1 MIDKYKLA
9 ASLGLAALAGLTAMA
24 AGLMSEAR
32 ASVVLGRTLCSFL
45 ITGVLVY
52 IGVFLFER
60 FGYRDMIDETEAA
73 MAELAAQEKAAG
85 EELAAAAADDGTAE
99 PAGAEQ
105 PAGTAEEAAGPSS
118 GFEPLQADSLRRV
131 VGSDDSGQGDTR

>member
-1 MIDKYKLA
+1 MVVDKYKLA

-32 ASVVLGRTLCSFL
+32 ASVILGRTLCSFL

-85 EELAAAAADDGTAE
+85 EELAEAAAGATDG
-99 PAGAEQ
+99 GQ
-105 PAGTAEEAAGPSS
+105 QHAGTAEEAAEPGN

>member
-1 MIDKYKLA
+1 MVVDKYKLA

-32 ASVVLGRTLCSFL
+32 ASVILGRTLCSFL

-60 FGYRDMIDETEAA
+60 FGYRELIAETEAA

-85 EELAAAAADDGTAE
+85 EELAAAAADGTAE
-99 PAGAEQ
+99 PAGGEQ
-105 PAGTAEEAAGPSS
+105 PGAAADGAAEPGS

-131 VGSDDSGQGDTR
+131 VGSNEGGQG

>member
-1 MIDKYKLA
+1 MVVDKYKLA

-32 ASVVLGRTLCSFL
+32 ASVILGRTLCSFL

-73 MAELAAQEKAAG
+73 MAELAVQEKAAG
-85 EELAAAAADDGTAE
+85 EELAEAAAGAAE
-99 PAGAEQ
+99 PAGDEQ
-105 PAGTAEEAAGPSS
+105 PGAAADGAAEPGN

>member
-1 MIDKYKLA
+1 MIVDKYKLA

-32 ASVVLGRTLCSFL
+32 ASVILGRTLCSFL

-60 FGYRDMIDETEAA
+60 FGCRDLMGETEAA

-85 EELAAAAADDGTAE
+85 EELAEAAAGAAE
-99 PAGAEQ
+99 PAGDEQ
-105 PAGTAEEAAGPSS
+105 PGAAADGAAEPGN

>member
-1 MIDKYKLA
+1 MVVDKYKLA

-32 ASVVLGRTLCSFL
+32 VSVILGRTLCSFL

-60 FGYRDMIDETEAA
+60 FGYRELIAETEAA

-85 EELAAAAADDGTAE
+85 EELAAAAADGTAE
-99 PAGAEQ
+99 PAGGEQ
-105 PAGTAEEAAGPSS
+105 PGAAADGAAEPGS

-131 VGSDDSGQGDTR
+131 VGSNEGGQG

>member
-1 MIDKYKLA
+1 MIDKCKLA

-32 ASVVLGRTLCSFL
+32 ASVILGRTLCSFL

-73 MAELAAQEKAAG
+73 MAELAVQEKAAG
-85 EELAAAAADDGTAE
+85 EELAEAAAGAAE
-99 PAGAEQ
+99 PAGDEQ
-105 PAGTAEEAAGPSS
+105 PGAAADGAAEPGN

-131 VGSDDSGQGDTR
+131 VGSNEGGQG

>member
-1 MIDKYKLA
+1 MIDKCKLA

-73 MAELAAQEKAAG
+73 MAELAA
-85 EELAAAAADDGTAE
+85 
-99 PAGAEQ
+99 P
-105 PAGTAEEAAGPSS
+105 
-118 GFEPLQADSLRRV
+118 V
-131 VGSDDSGQGDTR
+131 

>member
-1 MIDKYKLA
+1 MIDKCKLA

-60 FGYRDMIDETEAA
+60 FGYGSLIKETEEA
-73 MAELAAQEKAAG
+73 MAELDQQA
-85 EELAAAAADDGTAE
+85 EETDDGNGVESENEEVDALLQAAATASGEFSEDGQE
-99 PAGAEQ
+99 EEGFQ
-105 PAGTAEEAAGPSS
+105 PLET
-118 GFEPLQADSLRRV
+118 DSLRRV
-131 VGSDDSGQGDTR
+131 VGSDE

>member
-85 EELAAAAADDGTAE
+85 EELAEAAAGAAE
-99 PAGAEQ
+99 PAGDEQ
-105 PAGTAEEAAGPSS
+105 PGAAADGAAEPGN

-131 VGSDDSGQGDTR
+131 VGSNEGGQG

>member
-1 MIDKYKLA
+1 MVVDKYKLA

-32 ASVVLGRTLCSFL
+32 ASVILGRTLCSFL

-60 FGYRDMIDETEAA
+60 FGYRELIAETEAA

-85 EELAAAAADDGTAE
+85 EELAAAAADGTAE

-105 PAGTAEEAAGPSS
+105 PAGTAEEAAEPGS

-131 VGSDDSGQGDTR
+131 VGSDESGQG

>member
-1 MIDKYKLA
+1 MIDKCKLA
-9 ASLGLAALAGLTAMA
+9 ASVGLAALAGITALA
-24 AGLMSEAR
+24 AGLMGEVR

-60 FGYRDMIDETEAA
+60 FGFRALLGETGAA
-73 MAELAAQEKAAG
+73 MERLDAEEGPGGDAG
-85 EELAAAAADDGTAE
+85 E
-99 PAGAEQ
+99 PAGGAGEGEGAGEAKT
-105 PAGTAEEAAGPSS
+105 AGTAGGESEPGN

-131 VGSDDSGQGDTR
+131 VGSDNAR

>member
-1 MIDKYKLA
+1 MIDKCKLA

-73 MAELAAQEKAAG
+73 MAALAAQEKAAG
-85 EELAAAAADDGTAE
+85 EELAADAADGRAETDG
-99 PAGAEQ
+99 GQ
-105 PAGTAEEAAGPSS
+105 QHAGTAEEAAEPGN

>member
-1 MIDKYKLA
+1 MIDKCKLA

-60 FGYRDMIDETEAA
+60 FGFRALLGETGAA
-73 MAELAAQEKAAG
+73 MARLDAEEGPGGDAG
-85 EELAAAAADDGTAE
+85 E
-99 PAGAEQ
+99 PAGG
-105 PAGTAEEAAGPSS
+105 AGEGEGAGETKTAGGESEPGN

-131 VGSDDSGQGDTR
+131 VGSDNAR

>member
-1 MIDKYKLA
+1 MVVDKYKLA

-32 ASVVLGRTLCSFL
+32 ASVILGRTLCSFL

-60 FGYRDMIDETEAA
+60 FGCRDLMGETEAA

-85 EELAAAAADDGTAE
+85 EELAEAAAGAAE
-99 PAGAEQ
+99 PAGDEQ
-105 PAGTAEEAAGPSS
+105 PGAAADGAAEPGN

-131 VGSDDSGQGDTR
+131 VGSKEGGQG

>member
-32 ASVVLGRTLCSFL
+32 ATVILGRTLCSFL
-45 ITGVLVY
+45 VTGVLVY

-60 FGYRDMIDETEAA
+60 FGYRDLMAETEAA
-73 MAELAAQEKAAG
+73 IAQLESREGAAS
-85 EELAAAAADDGTAE
+85 EELAAAAADGGEGNTGGE
-99 PAGAEQ
+99 QAGAE
-105 PAGTAEEAAGPSS
+105 AAEEEAESS
-118 GFEPLQADSLRRV
+118 ETGFKPLQADSLRRV
-131 VGSDDSGQGDTR
+131 VGSDESGQR